1 MAGPGGFLVDLN
13 DPWLKP
19 RLLKA
24 LVAERLPQPG
34 GSELPPAEVA
44 SVLNAVRTHGLLSE
58 RLPGH
63 PPDPKLAEA
72 WRAAVNAWVERLGAF
87 VESESG
93 YCRWL
98 GTCFLGITFQECC
111 NERFAESYSTWFER
125 ILSNLQGP
133 SSLQLVTAISCTSM
147 SDLFV
152 RLAKFVNLKKEASSF
167 AGRVVEP
174 VLLLINENAS
184 VVDEAIDLL
193 RTVIKLYPSSVN
205 RHYSKVE
212 SSIAGMVLSTKVNGK
227 SSEKFAGA
235 LASLPSIR
243 VSEDSWSLM
252 IRKILI
258 AINSLLDD
266 AFIGLEE
273 EKKGHEI
280 MMLLVPPGTDPPPTL
295 GHQLRSGGN
304 VHAMKK
310 FRQCTVPT
318 ISALIHCCG
327 VMLTSYYPVQVNVP
341 VRALIALIRRVLLV
355 NGSMHKKMFPST
367 TSLHQEL
374 ICFELP
380 SVHSTFLDLL
390 IATIKGMRSHLLPHA
405 ASIIRLMSEYFK
417 VAKLPTVRI
426 KVYSIAQ
433 LLLISLGVGTS
444 LHLLEAVVSNSVA
457 DLNDGSENDMTM
469 SSTHPSKVTTESA
482 SKSYSK
488 KRKHDPQMQN
498 SVYSASEKTAK
509 SPRKKKGPSTPNASK
524 EVASESIADV
534 RMLTPLS
541 VRIAALETLE
551 ILLNVGGSFRT
562 DHWRSEVDLLLI
574 NVARSA
580 FVIGGGCEQRSSKVG
595 EPSISDLQ
603 LASLKALL
611 ASYLSSPHVRPPYLA
626 QGMGLFRKGKL
637 EIGTKL
643 AEFCSHALLALD
655 VLTHPRALSL
665 ERAAPSG
672 PGLNYGAAEAA
683 VFGAERYKLSSS
695 GDLPQAMEVEDMYDD
710 WFASKDDE
718 PIEAQLN
725 GDAVGINTAAMGSNH
740 DRQLTPITED
750 PKINPPKITDA
761 VRDVQASNKSDA
773 KMVDAATGET
783 VPLNMLDNPSSS
795 DAVSTPVYTSNSDPQ
810 NHVISSSPEQKPTY
824 GISHL
829 ENKSLAVD
837 SSLSNLATSNEN
849 SAVPGVASSTHE
861 APRGSTTFAELFGSD
876 SGVESDSEDSM
887 PEIQDGDPDSD

>member
-1 MAGPGGFLVDLN
+1 MLR
-13 DPWLKP
+13 DPIYQTVP

-44 SVLNAVRTHGLLSE
+44 SILNAVRTHGLLSE
-58 RLPGH
+58 SLPGH
-63 PPDPKLAEA
+63 PPDPKLADA
-72 WRAAVNAWVERLGAF
+72 WRAAVNAWVERLGAL
-87 VESESG
+87 VESDSV

-111 NERFAESYSTWFER
+111 NERFAESYSTWFEM

-193 RTVIKLYPSSVN
+193 MTVIKLYPSSVN

-227 SSEKFAGA
+227 SSEPF
-235 LASLPSIR
+235 
-243 VSEDSWSLM
+243 
-252 IRKILI
+252 
-258 AINSLLDD
+258 
-266 AFIGLEE
+266 
-273 EKKGHEI
+273 
-280 MMLLVPPGTDPPPTL
+280 
-295 GHQLRSGGN
+295 
-304 VHAMKK
+304 
-310 FRQCTVPT
+310 
-318 ISALIHCCG
+318 
-327 VMLTSYYPVQVNVP
+327 
-341 VRALIALIRRVLLV
+341 
-355 NGSMHKKMFPST
+355 
-367 TSLHQEL
+367 
-374 ICFELP
+374 
-380 SVHSTFLDLL
+380 
-390 IATIKGMRSHLLPHA
+390 LPHA

-417 VAKLPTVRI
+417 VAKLPTVRT

-444 LHLLEAVVSNSVA
+444 LHLLEAVVSNSIA

-498 SVYSASEKTAK
+498 SVYSASEKTTM
-509 SPRKKKGPSTPNASK
+509 SPRKK
-524 EVASESIADV
+524 
-534 RMLTPLS
+534 
-541 VRIAALETLE
+541 
-551 ILLNVGGSFRT
+551 
-562 DHWRSEVDLLLI
+562 
-574 NVARSA
+574 
-580 FVIGGGCEQRSSKVG
+580 
-595 EPSISDLQ
+595 
-603 LASLKALL
+603 
-611 ASYLSSPHVRPPYLA
+611 
-626 QGMGLFRKGKL
+626 KGKL

-740 DRQLTPITED
+740 DRQLTPIPED
-750 PKINPPKITDA
+750 PKIDPPKITDA
-761 VRDVQASNKSDA
+761 VRDVQASSKSDA

-783 VPLNMLDNPSSS
+783 VPLNMMDNPSSS

-837 SSLSNLATSNEN
+837 ASLSKLATSNEN
-849 SAVPGVASSTHE
+849 SA
-861 APRGSTTFAELFGSD
+861 APD

>member
-1 MAGPGGFLVDLN
+1 MAGAGGFLADLN

-44 SVLNAVRTHGLLSE
+44 SILNAVRTHGLLSE
-58 RLPGH
+58 SLPGH
-63 PPDPKLAEA
+63 PPDPKLADA
-72 WRAAVNAWVERLGAF
+72 WRAAVNAWVERLGAL
-87 VESESG
+87 VESDSV

-111 NERFAESYSTWFER
+111 NERFAESYSTWFEM

-193 RTVIKLYPSSVN
+193 MTVIKLYPSSVN

-227 SSEKFAGA
+227 SSEKFARA
-235 LASLPSIR
+235 LASLPSVR

-280 MMLLVPPGTDPPPTL
+280 MMLLVPPGTDRPPTL

-417 VAKLPTVRI
+417 VAKLPTVRT

-444 LHLLEAVVSNSVA
+444 LHLLEAVVSNSIA

-498 SVYSASEKTAK
+498 SVYSASEKTTM

-524 EVASESIADV
+524 EIASESIADG

-611 ASYLSSPHVRPPYLA
+611 ASYLSSPHARPSYLA
-626 QGMGLFRKGKL
+626 QGMGLLRKGKL

-683 VFGAERYKLSSS
+683 VFGAGRYKLSSS

-710 WFASKDDE
+710 WLASKDDE

-740 DRQLTPITED
+740 DRQLTPIPED
-750 PKINPPKITDA
+750 PKIDPPKITDA
-761 VRDVQASNKSDA
+761 DRDVQASSKSDA

-783 VPLNMLDNPSSS
+783 VPLNMMDNPSSS

-837 SSLSNLATSNEN
+837 ASLSKLATSNEN
-849 SAVPGVASSTHE
+849 SAAPGVASSTHE